1 MACPIVAEP
10 RSAAVI
16 MEAESKARKERAAMT
31 LERMKGE
38 NVLMKAS
45 WCQQLKLASQYLG
58 LRPVSLSPP
67 SLPPPAGQWPL
78 KMKIKKNDRQ
88 R

>member
-1 MACPIVAEP
+1 MASPIVAEP

-38 NVLMKAS
+38 NVMMKAS

-58 LRPVSLSPP
+58 LRPVSLSP
-67 SLPPPAGQWPL
+67 SLLPPAGQWPL